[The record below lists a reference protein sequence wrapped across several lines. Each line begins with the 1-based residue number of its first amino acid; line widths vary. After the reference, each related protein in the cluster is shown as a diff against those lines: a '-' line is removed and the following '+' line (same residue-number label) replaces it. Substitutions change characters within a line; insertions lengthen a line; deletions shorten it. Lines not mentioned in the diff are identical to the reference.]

1 MRGSTDD
8 DVSNR
13 LRPVGGVDDDLGL
26 APGLS
31 AVDGLGEV
39 GGAGVGRRVRV
50 VVRVVRGQ
58 DQRVPDGI
66 GGLVVD
72 RVGGGRVLVGALVS
86 GLEEGSRDRLDVVP
100 GRAAVGRA
108 RRDDRVLRPLHAAGS
123 LRAGLDFDEA
133 LATFC
138 ALASPESY
146 WLLTDEFGW
155 SAARWERWLAG
166 CGVRLFVEG
175 GP

>member
-1 MRGSTDD
+1 
-8 DVSNR
+8 
-13 LRPVGGVDDDLGL
+13 
-26 APGLS
+26 
-31 AVDGLGEV
+31 
-39 GGAGVGRRVRV
+39 
-50 VVRVVRGQ
+50 
-58 DQRVPDGI
+58 
-66 GGLVVD
+66 
-72 RVGGGRVLVGALVS
+72 
-86 GLEEGSRDRLDVVP
+86 
-100 GRAAVGRA
+100 
-108 RRDDRVLRPLHAAGS
+108 VLRPLHAAGS

>member
-1 MRGSTDD
+1 M
-8 DVSNR
+8 
-13 LRPVGGVDDDLGL
+13 
-26 APGLS
+26 
-31 AVDGLGEV
+31 
-39 GGAGVGRRVRV
+39 
-50 VVRVVRGQ
+50 
-58 DQRVPDGI
+58 
-66 GGLVVD
+66 
-72 RVGGGRVLVGALVS
+72 GGGHHLSQNLGALY
-86 GLEEGSRDRLDVVP
+86 
-100 GRAAVGRA
+100 ATI
-108 RRDDRVLRPLHAAGS
+108 DRVLRPLHAAGS

-155 SAARWERWLAG
+155 SAVRWERWLAG